1 MTWSG
6 RDPQLSEPMPVTNGY
21 RQGSVSGARIR
32 GLERAPQRGPWRG
45 LVFLALLMV
54 VILVGGVVVAGPR
67 LRDAAYD
74 LAGSNPQVMRMPMV
88 PDIVRERL
96 GDRLNQPAGDRAIPV
111 KFTVEAG
118 QGVREIARNLQRQ
131 GLLLEPLAFSYLTVT
146 QGADGRLHTGTF
158 ALDPTMTPQQIV
170 DRLQSPPDPD
180 TRRVM
185 VGIRSGLRI
194 EQITALLQVKGD
206 QLAFNAEEFYQLAMH
221 PPNWVREEFPWL
233 KALPRGNSLEG
244 FLGAN
249 SDLAIESD
257 LSAEGFLR
265 ILLADWEKDVG
276 PEVIKEVEDKGKDF
290 YEVLTLA
297 SIVEKETSVDR
308 ERRLVAGVYANRLDF
323 GGETA
328 GLLQADPTLSYAVDT
343 DKLARLRREG
353 KFDEW
358 QKYRFWGAVSKQADR
373 KVSSALRSYQTYQ
386 NPGLPDGPINSP
398 TLASIL
404 AAAKPDT
411 KDGYYFFNA
420 CEGATTHTFAKTFK
434 QHKRNVAKCG

>member
-1 MTWSG
+1 
-6 RDPQLSEPMPVTNGY
+6 MPVTNGY

-32 GLERAPQRGPWRG
+32 GLERAPRRGPWRG

-74 LAGSNPQVMRMPMV
+74 LAGTNPQIMRMPMV

-96 GDRLNQPAGDRAIPV
+96 GDRLSQPAGDRAIPV
-111 KFTVEAG
+111 RFTVEAG
-118 QGVREIARNLQRQ
+118 QGVSDIARNLQRQ
-131 GLLLEPLAFSYLTVT
+131 GLLLEPLAFSYLAVT
-146 QGADGRLHTGTF
+146 QGADGQLHTGTF
-158 ALDPTMTPQQIV
+158 SLDPTMTPQQIV

-180 TRRVM
+180 TRKVL

-194 EQITALLQVKGD
+194 EQITALLQTRQP

-221 PPNWVREEFPWL
+221 PPGWVREEFPWL
-233 KALPRGNSLEG
+233 KALPEGSSLEG
-244 FLGAN
+244 VLGAN
-249 SDLAIESD
+249 SDLAIDSD

-265 ILLADWEKDVG
+265 ILLADWEKDIG
-276 PEVIKEVEDKGKDF
+276 PAVIKEVQDDDRDF

-308 ERRLVAGVYANRLDF
+308 ERRQVAGVYANRLDY

-343 DKLARLRREG
+343 DKLARLRRDG

-358 QKYRFWGAVSKQADR
+358 QKYRFWGAVSKQASR
-373 KVSSALRSYQTYQ
+373 KVSPAMRSYQTYQ
-386 NPGLPDGPINSP
+386 NPGLPAGPINSP

-404 AAAKPDT
+404 AAANPDT
-411 KDGYYFFNA
+411 KDGYYYFNA
-420 CEGATTHTFAKTFK
+420 CKDAKTHTFAKTYK
-434 QHKRNVAKCG
+434 QHQRNVAKCK